1 MKALLA
7 SLALTCVAMPG
18 AIAQSLKNPAVEGLM
33 FLTNNAFSDPNESAR
48 PLEYRSAAGNDKI
61 TLIVTREGRN
71 LRLPSSDISLIVPYP
86 GRSGFQKKEALA
98 LCDLAL
104 QRFPQHERLLKNIRF
119 AWARV
124 TRADYLA
131 YESYSTARQTAMNGA
146 MDTMAADAQRVQ
158 ENNAYK
164 PRERT
169 PTLLDKPKPTPTP
182 KITPKDLET
191 PDPANPPDLDDSL
204 EAVRK
209 LYEQLNKSTG
219 E

>member
-1 MKALLA
+1 MKALLTG
-7 SLALTCVAMPG
+7 LAVSYLAAAGST
-18 AIAQSLKNPAVEGLM
+18 AQSLKNPAVEGLM
-33 FLTNNAFSDPNESAR
+33 FLTNNAFNDPNESVR
-48 PLEYRSAAGNDKI
+48 LVEYRSAAGNEKI

-98 LCDLAL
+98 MCDLAL
-104 QRFPQHERLLKNIRF
+104 ARFPQHERLIKNIRS

-131 YESYSTARQTAMNGA
+131 YQSQSAARQTALTGA
-146 MDTMAADAQRVQ
+146 MDTMAADARRVQ

-164 PRERT
+164 PREHA
-169 PTLLDKPKPTPTP
+169 PTLLDKPKPTPAP
-182 KITPKDLET
+182 RITEKDLQKRD
-191 PDPANPPDLDDSL
+191 PDATPDLDDSL
-204 EAVRK
+204 QTIRRY
-209 LYEQLNKSTG
+209 YEQLNPSTG